1 MYNTDYELPSSS
13 PCWYIACDFKYLL
26 VAGGNDDADADCGK
40 IITPAGLGTPE
51 LLEELELAPPCA
63 RALAMRSGT
72 GGVVLP
78 VMGAAALVGGGDTN
92 FGGVTCPPGG
102 GGLGGKPLDFPL
114 FLAVGG

>member
-1 MYNTDYELPSSS
+1 MYNTDYELSSSS
-13 PCWYIACDFKYLL
+13 PCWYIACDFKYLR
-26 VAGGNDDADADCGK
+26 VAGGKDDADADCGN
-40 IITPAGLGTPE
+40 IIIPAGLGTPE

-63 RALAMRSGT
+63 RAFWMGSDT

-78 VMGAAALVGGGDTN
+78 VMGPASLGGGGDIN

-114 FLAVGG
+114 FLAVGW